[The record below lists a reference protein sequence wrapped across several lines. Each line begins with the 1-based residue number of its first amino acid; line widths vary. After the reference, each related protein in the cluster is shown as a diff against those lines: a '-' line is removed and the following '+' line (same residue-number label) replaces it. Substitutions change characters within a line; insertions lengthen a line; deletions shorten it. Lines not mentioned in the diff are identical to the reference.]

1 MTINQPG
8 EPEHAKSGVTL
19 TLALAILSASLG
31 TSIANIALPT
41 LTAVFSAPFAQVQAV
56 VIAYLAAMALSVVI
70 AGRVGD
76 RYGLKPVFIAG
87 LVLFAIASL
96 LCAIAPQLWS
106 LIGARALQGIGA
118 AFLMTLGMALLRQ
131 TAGEKHVGRAM
142 GIVGTVSALGTALG
156 PSVGGFLLAIAGWR
170 SLFWIQI
177 PLVTIVLFMAFTLL
191 PATPL
196 KEKASLSGGLSLRN
210 TTLLSNLTINAAV
223 TAVIMTTLIVG
234 PYYLGLG
241 LGLKETLVGLVM
253 AIGPAVATFSGIPSG
268 RLVDT
273 WGFRRALT
281 AGLSLV
287 VTGTFMLAIL
297 PNLLGVTGYI
307 LAIIVLTPGYQLF
320 QAANNTATLAEAPG
334 NQRGTVSGLLNLSR
348 NIGLIAG
355 ASIMGQVFALGVGT
369 EDFIHAAP
377 TSLAHGMQ
385 LTFFLAGGMVLA
397 ALVFTRLPSWAA
409 RAHSAKSQGKR

>member
-1 MTINQPG
+1 MTINQPD
-8 EPEHAKSGVTL
+8 EPDQAKPGITL

-70 AGRVGD
+70 AGRLGD

-87 LVLFAIASL
+87 LGLFAIASL
-96 LCAIAPQLWS
+96 LCAIAPQLWQ
-106 LIGARALQGIGA
+106 LIAARALQGIGA

-210 TTLLSNLTINAAV
+210 TTLLPNLTINAAV

-320 QAANNTATLAEAPG
+320 QAANNTATLAEVPG

-369 EDFIHAAP
+369 EDFTHAAP
-377 TSLAHGMQ
+377 ASLANGMQ
-385 LTFFLAGGMVLA
+385 LTFFLAGAMVLVA
-397 ALVFTRLPSWAA
+397 IAFTRLPKWKQAT
-409 RAHSAKSQGKR
+409 R

>member
-1 MTINQPG
+1 MTINQPD
-8 EPEHAKSGVTL
+8 EPDQAKPGITL

-70 AGRVGD
+70 AGRLGD
-76 RYGLKPVFIAG
+76 RYGLKPVFITG
-87 LVLFAIASL
+87 LGLFAIASL
-96 LCAIAPQLWS
+96 LCAIAPQLWQ
-106 LIGARALQGIGA
+106 LIAARALQGIGA

-210 TTLLSNLTINAAV
+210 TTLLPNLTINAAV

-369 EDFIHAAP
+369 EDFTHAAP
-377 TSLAHGMQ
+377 ASLANGMQ
-385 LTFFLAGGMVLA
+385 LTFFLAGAMVLVA
-397 ALVFTRLPSWAA
+397 IAFTRLPKWKQAT
-409 RAHSAKSQGKR
+409 R

>member
-1 MTINQPG
+1 MTINQPD
-8 EPEHAKSGVTL
+8 EPDQAKPGITL

-70 AGRVGD
+70 AGRLGD
-76 RYGLKPVFIAG
+76 RYGLKPVFITG
-87 LVLFAIASL
+87 LGLFAIASL
-96 LCAIAPQLWS
+96 LCAIAPQLWQ
-106 LIGARALQGIGA
+106 LIAARAFQGIGA

-191 PATPL
+191 PATPV

-210 TTLLSNLTINAAV
+210 TTLLPNLTINAAV

-287 VTGTFMLAIL
+287 VTSTFMLAIL

-320 QAANNTATLAEAPG
+320 QAANNTATLAEVPG

-355 ASIMGQVFALGVGT
+355 ASLMGQVFALGVGT
-369 EDFIHAAP
+369 EDFTHAAP
-377 TSLAHGMQ
+377 ASLANGMQ
-385 LTFFLAGGMVLA
+385 LTFFLAGAMVLVA
-397 ALVFTRLPSWAA
+397 IAFTRRPKWKQAT
-409 RAHSAKSQGKR
+409 R

>member
-8 EPEHAKSGVTL
+8 EPDQAKSGVTL

-76 RYGLKPVFIAG
+76 RYGLKPVFITG
-87 LVLFAIASL
+87 LGLFAIASL

-177 PLVTIVLFMAFTLL
+177 PLVTIVLFMAFALL
-191 PATPL
+191 PATPV
-196 KEKASLSGGLSLRN
+196 KEKASPSGGLSLRN

-273 WGFRRALT
+273 WGFGQALIV
-281 AGLSLV
+281 GLTLV
-287 VTGTFMLAIL
+287 IAGTFMLAIL

-320 QAANNTATLAEAPG
+320 QAANNTATLAEVPG

-355 ASIMGQVFALGVGT
+355 ASLMGQVFALGVGT
-369 EDFIHAAP
+369 EDFAHAAP

>member
-1 MTINQPG
+1 MTINQPD
-8 EPEHAKSGVTL
+8 EPDQAKPGITL

-70 AGRVGD
+70 AGRLGD
-76 RYGLKPVFIAG
+76 RYGLKPVFITG
-87 LVLFAIASL
+87 LGLFAIASL
-96 LCAIAPQLWS
+96 LCAIAPQLWQ
-106 LIGARALQGIGA
+106 LIAARALQGIGA

-191 PATPL
+191 PATPV

-210 TTLLSNLTINAAV
+210 TTLLPNLTINAAV

-320 QAANNTATLAEAPG
+320 QAANNTATLAEVPG

-369 EDFIHAAP
+369 EDFTHAAP
-377 TSLAHGMQ
+377 ASLANGMQ
-385 LTFFLAGGMVLA
+385 LTFFLAGAIVLVA
-397 ALVFTRLPSWAA
+397 IAFTRLPKWKQAT
-409 RAHSAKSQGKR
+409 R

>member
-1 MTINQPG
+1 MTINQPD
-8 EPEHAKSGVTL
+8 EPDQAKPGITL

-70 AGRVGD
+70 AGRLGD
-76 RYGLKPVFIAG
+76 RYGLKPVFITG
-87 LVLFAIASL
+87 LGLFAIASL
-96 LCAIAPQLWS
+96 LCAIAPQLWQ
-106 LIGARALQGIGA
+106 LIAARALQGIGA

-156 PSVGGFLLAIAGWR
+156 PSVGGFLLAIAGWC

-210 TTLLSNLTINAAV
+210 TTLLPNLTINAAV

-369 EDFIHAAP
+369 EDFTHAAP
-377 TSLAHGMQ
+377 ASLANGMQ
-385 LTFFLAGGMVLA
+385 LTFFLAGAMVLVA
-397 ALVFTRLPSWAA
+397 IAFTRLPKWKQAA
-409 RAHSAKSQGKR
+409 R

>member
-1 MTINQPG
+1 MTINQPD
-8 EPEHAKSGVTL
+8 EPDQAKPGITL

-41 LTAVFSAPFAQVQAV
+41 LTAVFSAPFAQVQTV

-70 AGRVGD
+70 AGRLGD
-76 RYGLKPVFIAG
+76 RYGLKPVFITG
-87 LVLFAIASL
+87 LGLFAIASL

-191 PATPL
+191 PATPV

-287 VTGTFMLAIL
+287 ITGTFMLAIL

-320 QAANNTATLAEAPG
+320 QAANNTATLAEVPG

-369 EDFIHAAP
+369 EDFTHAAP
-377 TSLAHGMQ
+377 ASLANGMQ
-385 LTFFLAGGMVLA
+385 LTFFLAGAMVLVA
-397 ALVFTRLPSWAA
+397 IAFTRRPKWKQAT
-409 RAHSAKSQGKR
+409 R

>member
-8 EPEHAKSGVTL
+8 EPEHAKSGVTI

-70 AGRVGD
+70 AGRLGD

-87 LVLFAIASL
+87 LGLFAIASL
-96 LCAIAPQLWS
+96 LCAIATQLWQ
-106 LIGARALQGIGA
+106 LIAARAFQGIGA

-142 GIVGTVSALGTALG
+142 GILGTVSALGTALG

-191 PATPL
+191 PATPV
-196 KEKASLSGGLSLRN
+196 KEKAALSGGLPLRN
-210 TTLLSNLTINAAV
+210 TTLLPNLTINAAV
-223 TAVIMTTLIVG
+223 AAIMMTTLIVG
-234 PYYLGLG
+234 PYYLGQ
-241 LGLKETLVGLVM
+241 GLKETLVGVVM
-253 AIGPAVATFSGIPSG
+253 AIGPAIAIFCGIPSG

-273 WGFRRALT
+273 WGCGRALI

-287 VTGTFMLAIL
+287 IAGTFMLASL
-297 PNLLGVTGYI
+297 PTMLGVTGYI

-320 QAANNTATLAEAPG
+320 QAANNTATLAQVPG

-348 NIGLIAG
+348 NIGLIVG
-355 ASIMGQVFALGVGT
+355 ASLMGQIFALGVGT
-369 EDFIHAAP
+369 EDFAHAAP

-385 LTFFLAGGMVLA
+385 LTFFLAGGIVLVVLA
-397 ALVFTRLPSWAA
+397 FTHLPSWATRA
-409 RAHSAKSQGKR
+409 RAAKHQGK

>member
-8 EPEHAKSGVTL
+8 EPDQAKPGITL

-41 LTAVFSAPFAQVQAV
+41 LTAVLSAPFAQVQAV

-70 AGRVGD
+70 AGRLGD

-87 LVLFAIASL
+87 LGLFAIASL
-96 LCAIAPQLWS
+96 LCAIAPQLWQ
-106 LIGARALQGIGA
+106 LIAARALQGIGA

-210 TTLLSNLTINAAV
+210 TTLLPNLTINAAV

-320 QAANNTATLAEAPG
+320 QAANNTATLAEVPG

-369 EDFIHAAP
+369 EDFTHAAP
-377 TSLAHGMQ
+377 ASLANGMQ
-385 LTFFLAGGMVLA
+385 LTFFLAGAMVLVA
-397 ALVFTRLPSWAA
+397 IAFTRLPKWKQAT
-409 RAHSAKSQGKR
+409 R

>member
-1 MTINQPG
+1 MTINQPD
-8 EPEHAKSGVTL
+8 EPDQAKPGITL

-70 AGRVGD
+70 AGRLGD
-76 RYGLKPVFIAG
+76 RYGLKPVFITG
-87 LVLFAIASL
+87 LGLFAIASL
-96 LCAIAPQLWS
+96 LCAIAPQLWQ
-106 LIGARALQGIGA
+106 LIAARALQGIGA

-191 PATPL
+191 PATQV
-196 KEKASLSGGLSLRN
+196 KEKASHSGGLSLRN

-320 QAANNTATLAEAPG
+320 QAANNTATLAEVPG

-369 EDFIHAAP
+369 EDFTHAAP
-377 TSLAHGMQ
+377 ASLANGMQ
-385 LTFFLAGGMVLA
+385 LTFFLAGAMVLVA
-397 ALVFTRLPSWAA
+397 IAFTRRPKWKQAT
-409 RAHSAKSQGKR
+409 R

>member
-1 MTINQPG
+1 MTINQPD
-8 EPEHAKSGVTL
+8 EPDQAKPGITL

-70 AGRVGD
+70 AGRLGD
-76 RYGLKPVFIAG
+76 RYGLKPVFITG
-87 LVLFAIASL
+87 LGLFAIASL

-191 PATPL
+191 PATPV

-320 QAANNTATLAEAPG
+320 QAANNTATLAEVPG

-369 EDFIHAAP
+369 EDFTHAAP
-377 TSLAHGMQ
+377 ASLANGMQ
-385 LTFFLAGGMVLA
+385 LTFFLAGAMVLVA
-397 ALVFTRLPSWAA
+397 IAFTRLPKWKQAT
-409 RAHSAKSQGKR
+409 R

>member
-1 MTINQPG
+1 MTINQPD
-8 EPEHAKSGVTL
+8 EPDQAKPGITL

-70 AGRVGD
+70 AGRLGD
-76 RYGLKPVFIAG
+76 RYGLKPVFITG
-87 LVLFAIASL
+87 LGLFAIASL

-191 PATPL
+191 PATPV

-210 TTLLSNLTINAAV
+210 TTLLPNLTINAAV

-273 WGFRRALT
+273 WGFRRSLT

-369 EDFIHAAP
+369 EDFTHAAP
-377 TSLAHGMQ
+377 ASLANGMQ
-385 LTFFLAGGMVLA
+385 LTFFLAGAMVLVA
-397 ALVFTRLPSWAA
+397 IAFTRRPKWKQAA
-409 RAHSAKSQGKR
+409 R

>member
-1 MTINQPG
+1 MTINQPS
-8 EPEHAKSGVTL
+8 EPEQATPGVTL

-70 AGRVGD
+70 AGRLGD
-76 RYGLKPVFIAG
+76 RYGLRPVFITG
-87 LVLFAIASL
+87 LGIFAIASL

-191 PATPL
+191 PATPV
-196 KEKASLSGGLSLRN
+196 KEKASLSGGLSVRN

-287 VTGTFMLAIL
+287 IAGTFMLAIL

-307 LAIIVLTPGYQLF
+307 LAIIVMTPGYQLF
-320 QAANNTATLAEAPG
+320 QAANNTATLAEIPR

-377 TSLAHGMQ
+377 ASLANGMQ
-385 LTFFLAGGMVLA
+385 LTFFLAGAMVLVA
-397 ALVFTRLPSWAA
+397 IAFAYLPRW
-409 RAHSAKSQGKR
+409 KRVTQ

>member
-1 MTINQPG
+1 MTINQPD
-8 EPEHAKSGVTL
+8 EPDQAKPGITF

-70 AGRVGD
+70 AGRLGD
-76 RYGLKPVFIAG
+76 RYGLKPVFITG
-87 LVLFAIASL
+87 LGLFAIASL
-96 LCAIAPQLWS
+96 LCAIAPQLWQ
-106 LIGARALQGIGA
+106 LIAARAFQGIGA

-191 PATPL
+191 PATPV
-196 KEKASLSGGLSLRN
+196 KEKASLSGGLSLWN
-210 TTLLSNLTINAAV
+210 TTLLPNLTINAAV

-241 LGLKETLVGLVM
+241 LGLKERLVGLVM

-287 VTGTFMLAIL
+287 VTSTFMLAIL

-320 QAANNTATLAEAPG
+320 QAANNTATLAEVPG

-355 ASIMGQVFALGVGT
+355 ASLMGQVFALGVGT
-369 EDFIHAAP
+369 EDFTHAAP
-377 TSLAHGMQ
+377 ASLANGMQ
-385 LTFFLAGGMVLA
+385 LTFFLAGAMVLVA
-397 ALVFTRLPSWAA
+397 IAFTRRPKWKQAT
-409 RAHSAKSQGKR
+409 R

>member
-1 MTINQPG
+1 MTINQPD
-8 EPEHAKSGVTL
+8 EPDQAKPGITL

-70 AGRVGD
+70 AGRLGD
-76 RYGLKPVFIAG
+76 RYGLKPVFITG
-87 LVLFAIASL
+87 LGLFAIASL

-191 PATPL
+191 PATPV

-287 VTGTFMLAIL
+287 ITGTFMLAIL

-320 QAANNTATLAEAPG
+320 QAANNTATLAEVPG

-369 EDFIHAAP
+369 EDFTHAAP
-377 TSLAHGMQ
+377 ASLANGMQ
-385 LTFFLAGGMVLA
+385 LTFFLAGAMVLVA
-397 ALVFTRLPSWAA
+397 IAFTRRPKWKQAT
-409 RAHSAKSQGKR
+409 R

>member
-1 MTINQPG
+1 MTINQPD
-8 EPEHAKSGVTL
+8 EPDQAKPGITL

-70 AGRVGD
+70 AGRLGD
-76 RYGLKPVFIAG
+76 RYGLKPVFITG
-87 LVLFAIASL
+87 LGLFAIASL
-96 LCAIAPQLWS
+96 LCAIAPQLWQ

-177 PLVTIVLFMAFTLL
+177 PLATIVLFMAFTLL
-191 PATPL
+191 PATPVR
-196 KEKASLSGGLSLRN
+196 EKASLSGGLSLRN

-320 QAANNTATLAEAPG
+320 QAANNTATLAEVPG

-369 EDFIHAAP
+369 EDFTHAAP
-377 TSLAHGMQ
+377 ASLANGMQ
-385 LTFFLAGGMVLA
+385 LTFFLAGAMVLVA
-397 ALVFTRLPSWAA
+397 IAFTRLPKWKQAT
-409 RAHSAKSQGKR
+409 R

>member
-1 MTINQPG
+1 MTINQPD
-8 EPEHAKSGVTL
+8 EPEQTKSGVTL

-70 AGRVGD
+70 AGRLGD

-87 LVLFAIASL
+87 LGLFAIASL
-96 LCAIAPQLWS
+96 LCAIAPQLWQ

-177 PLVTIVLFMAFTLL
+177 PLVIVVLFMAFTLL
-191 PATPL
+191 PATPV

-320 QAANNTATLAEAPG
+320 QAANNTATLAEVPG

-355 ASIMGQVFALGVGT
+355 ASLMGQVFALGVGT
-369 EDFIHAAP
+369 EDFTQAAP
-377 TSLAHGMQ
+377 ASLANGMQ
-385 LTFFLAGGMVLA
+385 LTFFLAGAMVLVA
-397 ALVFTRLPSWAA
+397 IAFSYLPEWKRVTR
-409 RAHSAKSQGKR
+409 

>member
-8 EPEHAKSGVTL
+8 EPEQAKSGVTL

-70 AGRVGD
+70 AGRLGD
-76 RYGLKPVFIAG
+76 RYGLKPVFITG
-87 LVLFAIASL
+87 LVLFAVASL
-96 LCAIAPQLWS
+96 LCAIAPQLWQ
-106 LIGARALQGIGA
+106 LIAARALQGIGA

-131 TAGEKHVGRAM
+131 TAGERHVGRAM
-142 GIVGTVSALGTALG
+142 GILGTVSALGTALG

-191 PATPL
+191 PATPV
-196 KEKASLSGGLSLRN
+196 KEKTAQSGGSPLRN
-210 TTLLSNLTINAAV
+210 TTLWPNLTINAAV
-223 TAVIMTTLIVG
+223 TAIIMTTLIVG

-307 LAIIVLTPGYQLF
+307 LAIVVLTPGYQLF
-320 QAANNTATLAEAPG
+320 QAANNTATLAEVPG

-369 EDFIHAAP
+369 EDFTHAAP
-377 TSLAHGMQ
+377 ASLTNGMQ
-385 LTFFLAGGMVLA
+385 LTFFLASGM
-397 ALVFTRLPSWAA
+397 ALVAIAFAYLPRWK
-409 RAHSAKSQGKR
+409 RAVQ

>member
-1 MTINQPG
+1 MTIHQPG
-8 EPEHAKSGVTL
+8 KPEQATSGVTL

-70 AGRVGD
+70 AGRLGD

-87 LVLFAIASL
+87 LGLFAIASL
-96 LCAIAPQLWS
+96 LCAIAPQLWQ

-131 TAGEKHVGRAM
+131 TAGEKHIGRAM

-191 PATPL
+191 PATPV

-210 TTLLSNLTINAAV
+210 TTLLSNLTINATV

-268 RLVDT
+268 RLVDI

-320 QAANNTATLAEAPG
+320 QAANNTATLAEVPG

-355 ASIMGQVFALGVGT
+355 ASIMGQVFALGVGA
-369 EDFIHAAP
+369 EDFTHAAP
-377 TSLAHGMQ
+377 ASLANGMQ
-385 LTFFLAGGMVLA
+385 LTFFLAGAMVLVA
-397 ALVFTRLPSWAA
+397 IAFTQLPKWKQAT
-409 RAHSAKSQGKR
+409 R

>member
-1 MTINQPG
+1 MTINQPD
-8 EPEHAKSGVTL
+8 EPDQAKPGITL

-70 AGRVGD
+70 AGRLGD
-76 RYGLKPVFIAG
+76 RYGLKPVFITG
-87 LVLFAIASL
+87 LGLFAIASL
-96 LCAIAPQLWS
+96 LCAIAPQLWQ
-106 LIGARALQGIGA
+106 LIAARALQGIGA

-191 PATPL
+191 PATQV
-196 KEKASLSGGLSLRN
+196 KEKASHSGGLSLRN

-320 QAANNTATLAEAPG
+320 QAANNTATLAEVPG

-369 EDFIHAAP
+369 EDFTHAAP
-377 TSLAHGMQ
+377 ASLANGMQ
-385 LTFFLAGGMVLA
+385 LTFFLAGAMVLVA
-397 ALVFTRLPSWAA
+397 IAFTRLPKWKQAA
-409 RAHSAKSQGKR
+409 R

>member
-8 EPEHAKSGVTL
+8 EPDQAKPGITL

-70 AGRVGD
+70 AGRLGD

-87 LVLFAIASL
+87 LWLFAIASL
-96 LCAIAPQLWS
+96 LCAIAPQLWQ
-106 LIGARALQGIGA
+106 LIAARALQGIGA

-191 PATPL
+191 PATPV

-210 TTLLSNLTINAAV
+210 TTLLPNLTINAAV

-320 QAANNTATLAEAPG
+320 QAANNTATLAEVPG

-369 EDFIHAAP
+369 EDFTHAAP
-377 TSLAHGMQ
+377 ASLANGMQ
-385 LTFFLAGGMVLA
+385 LTFFLAGAMVLVA
-397 ALVFTRLPSWAA
+397 IAFTRLPKWKQAT
-409 RAHSAKSQGKR
+409 R

>member
-1 MTINQPG
+1 MTINQPD
-8 EPEHAKSGVTL
+8 EPDQAKPGITL

-70 AGRVGD
+70 AGRLGD
-76 RYGLKPVFIAG
+76 RYGLKPVFITG
-87 LVLFAIASL
+87 LGLFAIASL

-191 PATPL
+191 PATPV

-210 TTLLSNLTINAAV
+210 TTLLPNLTINAAV

-273 WGFRRALT
+273 WGFRRSLT

-320 QAANNTATLAEAPG
+320 QAANNTATLAEVPG

-369 EDFIHAAP
+369 EDFTHAEPA
-377 TSLAHGMQ
+377 SLANGMQ
-385 LTFFLAGGMVLA
+385 LTFFLAGAMVLVA
-397 ALVFTRLPSWAA
+397 IAFTRRPKWKQAA
-409 RAHSAKSQGKR
+409 R

>member
-8 EPEHAKSGVTL
+8 EPEQVKSGVTL

-70 AGRVGD
+70 AGRLGD

-87 LVLFAIASL
+87 LGLFALASL
-96 LCAIAPQLWS
+96 LCAIAPQLWQ
-106 LIGARALQGIGA
+106 LIAARALQGIGA

-131 TAGEKHVGRAM
+131 TAGEKRVGRAM
-142 GIVGTVSALGTALG
+142 GILGTVSALGTALG

-191 PATPL
+191 PATPV
-196 KEKASLSGGLSLRN
+196 KEKTALSGGSPLRN
-210 TTLLSNLTINAAV
+210 TSLWPNLTINAAV
-223 TAVIMTTLIVG
+223 TAIIMTTLIVG

-268 RLVDT
+268 RLVDS

-307 LAIIVLTPGYQLF
+307 LAIFVLTPGYQLF
-320 QAANNTATLAEAPG
+320 QAANNTATLAEVPG

-369 EDFIHAAP
+369 EDFTHADHA
-377 TSLAHGMQ
+377 SLANGMQ
-385 LTFFLAGGMVLA
+385 LTFFLAGGM
-397 ALVFTRLPSWAA
+397 ALVAIAFAYLPRW
-409 RAHSAKSQGKR
+409 KRVTQ